1 MVASYCIIYSMI
13 TVNIQGHGSFAINS
27 SKLNELIQWLTANQA
42 TTIESANNV
51 KPGDTL
57 LNESSH

>member
-1 MVASYCIIYSMI
+1 MI